1 MKNDAKIKFFY
12 ALYTSI
18 AMTSVL
24 SMEHSKF
31 AAFFVFNFIMSL
43 LTIHLKWQKS
53 DRNFSQI
60 YSSPIKYSDLDIFN
74 NYAGFEIQHDNIIQ
88 SESLSEFEYA
98 EMVNNNR
105 LKNILIK
112 VVIIILYVAGVKFL
126 LSAKLDIL
134 ARVSTPIALLVFITT
149 YRYWGMWIL
158 GLFVYLISFTAFFT
172 IKTIFSY
179 VIAII
184 FFMLFFLNM
193 ALLNNWYW
201 KRILKQNF
209 KVTPSQFK
217 SVMPSIIIFTT
228 LFCLTD
234 YIVEEDKSLFSKL
247 VEALVKPVQNKN
259 RGHKKMLEFLNS
271 ELDSEIKNQLQKIPD
286 LELKDQSILDQLSE
300 ISQKME
306 TLEQRDFS
314 FDTDKEKY
322 QLLLDQKKDLLKEAM
337 SKHNPDGDLKLET
350 KKLEDLANEINSE
363 VNIRKERQKELQKL
377 EREQIQ
383 RDIKLKKWLKRLAI
397 LIGLIIIIYFL
408 NQLMRKGKILEEDF
422 DLTDSQKD
430 ELNQIISEHEPHF
443 SNFSDEVDY
452 KYKKVHALL
461 KVLYFGEH
469 SYAPPAM
476 VVPVHDNLAGENKVR
491 VLAAQLGAVFN
502 AIHFSSQKNFKN
514 HQIKEFR
521 HSYRALISIVKRQI

>member
-1 MKNDAKIKFFY
+1 
-12 ALYTSI
+12 
-18 AMTSVL
+18 MTSVL
-24 SMEHSKF
+24 SIEHSKF
-31 AAFFVFNFIMSL
+31 IAFFVFNFIMSL
-43 LTIHLKWQKS
+43 LTIHLIWQKS

-60 YSSPIKYSDLDIFN
+60 YSSPTKYSDLDIFN

-98 EMVNNNR
+98 EMKNSSR
-105 LKNILIK
+105 LKNVLIK
-112 VVIIILYVAGVKFL
+112 VVIIILYIAGVKFL

-134 ARVSTPIALLVFITT
+134 ARVSTPIAFLVFITT

-172 IKTIFSY
+172 VKTIFSY

-193 ALLNNWYW
+193 AFLNNWYW

-209 KVTPSQFK
+209 KFTITQFK
-217 SVMPSIIIFTT
+217 SVIPSIIIFTT

-234 YIVEEDKSLFSKL
+234 YIIEDEKSLFSKL
-247 VEALVKPVQNKN
+247 VETLVKPVQNKN
-259 RGHKKMLEFLNS
+259 QSHKEMLEFLNS
-271 ELDSEIKNQLQKIPD
+271 EMDSEIKNQLQKIPD
-286 LELKDQSILDQLSE
+286 LKLKDQSILDQLSE
-300 ISQKME
+300 ISQEMK

-314 FDTDKEKY
+314 FDTDKKKY
-322 QLLLDQKKDLLKEAM
+322 QVLLDQKKDLLKEAM

-350 KKLEDLANEINSE
+350 KKLEDLANKINSE
-363 VNIRKERQKELQKL
+363 VNIRKERQKELQRL

-383 RDIKLKKWLKRLAI
+383 KDIKLKKWLKRLAI

-430 ELNQIISEHEPHF
+430 ELKQIISKQEPRF

-452 KYKKVHALL
+452 KYKNVHSLL

-476 VVPVHDNLAGENKVR
+476 VVPIHDNLAGENKVR
-491 VLAAQLGAVFN
+491 VLATQLGAVFN
-502 AIHFSSQKNFKN
+502 AIHFSSQKNFKR

-521 HSYRALISIVKRQI
+521 HSYKALISIIKRQV